1 MRLHELLQY
10 DNIVVQCH
18 DNPDADAIASGF
30 AVYTYLK
37 HFGKNVSL
45 VYGGQYRIQKSN
57 LVLMVKELG
66 IPITHVTEL
75 EEPELLVMVDCQYK
89 EGNVAYFPA
98 KVIAVIDHHQVC
110 GELPP
115 LSDVRSSL
123 GSCATIIWNLLKREG
138 YEANKDRNLA
148 TALYYGLYTDTGNF
162 TEIFH
167 PLDKALRDEAVFDRE
182 LVTKFRNSN
191 LSLAELEIAGQALIG
206 YEYDEVHRFAVVAVK
221 PCDPNILGLISDLIL
236 EVDAIDA
243 SLVYSVLSVGVKIS
257 VRSCVKEIKAF
268 ELADFI
274 CTGVGSGGGHLEKAG
289 GFLQFDLLKN
299 KFKLTEV
306 DEIRDFLKK
315 RMVSYF
321 EMRGKMAV
329 GQRDTYQD
337 IQAVIFDLDG
347 TLLDT
352 LQDLTNA
359 VNAAMEHMGMPF
371 HSMEDVRRF
380 VGNGV
385 RKLMERAVLDG
396 SANPKFE
403 EGYAFFRE
411 YYAAHCKEN
420 TRPYDGVI
428 ELMKE
433 LRQRGKKIAIVSN
446 KMDPAVK
453 ILDQDYFVGLTDAA
467 IGESEL
473 IPKKPAPNMVQ
484 KALEELGVTQDQA
497 VYVGD
502 SEVDIQTA
510 VNSNLPCISVTWG
523 FREPQ
528 FLLEHGAEH
537 LIDYPL
543 ELLDLI

>member
-1 MRLHELLQY
+1 MRLNEFLQY

-45 VYGGQYRIQKSN
+45 VYGGQYKIQKSN
-57 LVLMVKELG
+57 LVLMVNELG

-75 EEPELLVMVDCQYK
+75 EEPELLIMVDCQYK
-89 EGNVAYFPA
+89 EGNVTYFPA
-98 KVIAVIDHHQVC
+98 KAIAVIDHHQIC

-115 LSDVRSSL
+115 LSEVRSNL
-123 GSCATIIWNLLKREG
+123 GSCATIIWSLLKKEG
-138 YEANKDRNLA
+138 YDANKDRMLA

-162 TEIFH
+162 TEIFQ
-167 PLDKALRDEAVFDRE
+167 PMDKALRDEAIFDRG
-182 LVTKFRNSN
+182 LITKFRNSN
-191 LSLAELEIAGQALIG
+191 LSLKELEIAGQALIG

-236 EVDAIDA
+236 EVDAIDT

-257 VRSCVKEIKAF
+257 VRSCVKEVRAF
-268 ELADFI
+268 ELADAI
-274 CTGVGSGGGHLEKAG
+274 CAGVGSGGGHLEKAG
-289 GFLQFDLLKN
+289 GFLQFDLLK
-299 KFKLTEV
+299 KEYQLTEV
-306 DEIRDFLKK
+306 KEINKFLKERTISYLERK
-315 RMVSYF
+315 EKMV
-321 EMRGKMAV
+321 KI
-329 GQRDTYQD
+329 QQD
-337 IQAVIFDLDG
+337 SKLDVQAVVFDLDG

-359 VNAAMEHMGMPF
+359 VNAALEHMGMPF
-371 HSMEDVRRF
+371 HSMEEVRIF

-385 RKLMERAVLDG
+385 KKLMERAIPEGL
-396 SANPKFE
+396 ANPKFE
-403 EGYAFFRE
+403 ETYAFFRK

-433 LRQRGKKIAIVSN
+433 LRLQGKKVAIVSN

-453 ILDQDYFVGLTDAA
+453 ILNEDYFMGLTDAA
-467 IGESEL
+467 IGESEVV
-473 IPKKPAPNMVQ
+473 PKKPAPDMVM
-484 KALEELGVTQDQA
+484 KALEELGVSTDQA

-510 VNSNLPCISVTWG
+510 TNSNLPCVSVTWG
-523 FREPQ
+523 FRDPK

-537 LIDYPL
+537 LIDHPID
-543 ELLDLI
+543 LLKII